1 MRSVFVLLI
10 MASSFM
16 VKAQT
21 FFPGSYIDYAQRQSF
36 ANNLRLND
44 SAHNKK
50 WFVNTSASIST
61 SFNFFRGGNATVIA
75 APLSLQLN
83 RKLNDNLYAFAGVS
97 VAPAYINFNRSFL
110 TSSTNKGWQNNGI
123 ANANSIGMY
132 SRAEM
137 GLMYINDQRTF
148 SISGSIS
155 IEKSSYP
162 MMPYSPAQNTRT
174 NSLNHSN

>member
-1 MRSVFVLLI
+1 MI
-10 MASSFM
+10 SSFA

-36 ANNLRLND
+36 ANSLRLND
-44 SAHNKK
+44 SGHNKN

-61 SFNFFRGGNATVIA
+61 SFNFFRGGSATMLA

-83 RKLNDNLYAFAGVS
+83 RKLNNNLYAFAGVS

-110 TSSTNKGWQNNGI
+110 TANSNKGWQSNGI

-137 GLMYINDQRTF
+137 GLTYINDQRTF
-148 SISGSIS
+148 SISGSIA

-162 MMPYSPAQNTRT
+162 FTPYFPAQNNRT
-174 NSLNHSN
+174 SIQRVPNN